1 MAKIYWRKYKDK
13 VSSGEMTIDDVI
25 ELVPERWKTDVR
37 KLFETN

>member
-13 VSSGEMTIDDVI
+13 VSSGEMTIDEVI